1 VFATAI
7 AAKPAFQMIGF
18 SENDIPV
25 RGKVE
30 ILRIELVGE

>member
-1 VFATAI
+1 
-7 AAKPAFQMIGF
+7 MIGF